1 MADNNQVVYVDKI
14 TSMSKIW
21 IIGNDGKPSMSATFA
36 AIAFF
41 TTTIIYIAS
50 IFEKIGSINI
60 RPFDSVAASAYLIP
74 SLGLYFG
81 RRWTDAN
88 SNSSSASTGQ

>member
-1 MADNNQVVYVDKI
+1 MADNNQVVYVDKM
-14 TSMSKIW
+14 TSMSKVW
-21 IIGNDGKPSMSATFA
+21 IIGNDGRPSMSATFA
-36 AIAFF
+36 SIAFF

-50 IFEKIGSINI
+50 IFEKIGPITI

-81 RRWTDAN
+81 RRWTD
-88 SNSSSASTGQ
+88 SNSSSSSVSTEQ

>member
-1 MADNNQVVYVDKI
+1 MAGEEQVMYVDKV
-14 TSMSKIW
+14 SNMSKIW
-21 IIGNDGKPSMSATFA
+21 ISGNDGKPSMSATFA

-41 TTTIIYIAS
+41 TTTVIYIVS
-50 IFEKIGSINI
+50 IFEKIGPLSI
-60 RPFDSVAASAYLIP
+60 RPFDSAAASAYLIP

-88 SNSSSASTGQ
+88 STNGSTSQ